1 MSTKKPSSREF
12 VERLD
17 LLDAATPEDAEEI
30 NATLESFGFRAD
42 QVARDAISR
51 VTEFER
57 KQRDARLAAAAAK
70 RQAEVVRL
78 RSRPKVLLDDATMR
92 TQLARISARAGGEQ
106 LQFKDLKACSHEELQ
121 SLLDEF
127 GHLEDGDERAK
138 K

>member
-1 MSTKKPSSREF
+1 MSTNKPSSREF

-17 LLDAATPEDAEEI
+17 LLDAATFEDAEEI
-30 NATLESFGFRAD
+30 NATLESFGFQAD

-51 VTEFER
+51 VIEFER

-70 RQAEVVRL
+70 RQAEVAQL

-92 TQLARISARAGGEQ
+92 TQLARIAARASGEQ
-106 LQFKDLKACSHEELQ
+106 LQFKDLKACSREELQ

-127 GHLEDGDERAK
+127 GHLEDGDESGEK
-138 K
+138 